1 MPAYADLAVAD
12 IYKGISDIQEGTSKS
27 KKPFKQNTIS
37 DYMSILKQFLLWM
50 IDNGYSTLAEKKIRG
65 IKSIPKDPMTKTAAD
80 LLTPD
85 EVISLIGGCH
95 RIMDRALIALLYEG
109 GFRIGELA
117 QLTWGA
123 INFDSYG
130 VVVNIN

>member
-50 IDNGYSTLAEKKIRG
+50 IENGYSTLSEKKIRG
-65 IKSIPKDPMTKTAAD
+65 IKS
-80 LLTPD
+80 
-85 EVISLIGGCH
+85 
-95 RIMDRALIALLYEG
+95 
-109 GFRIGELA
+109 
-117 QLTWGA
+117 
-123 INFDSYG
+123 
-130 VVVNIN
+130 